1 MLCYPY
7 LHVRIHANDRSGAHI
22 IRSYP
27 ELQAGTV
34 TKTGTAGFLVELFKA
49 DDLSSAPFHTEECV
63 RGLFM
68 TLMNSKAVGSRS
80 ARLSTTYTPA
90 ESGSHY
96 VSFSG
101 MGPSKLYI
109 NNKLVSQ
116 QTTHT
121 KNGTGFILGPGASD
135 EHRFQYHF
143 EAGVTHDI
151 VIESWP
157 LQVDPSDL
165 GILQGTI
172 AARLGLITQREME
185 ADLLGDAVAAAKEAD
200 VVVCFVGNTTQ
211 WETEGRDMTDMKLP
225 ADGSQNRLVAAVAA
239 VNPRTVVAVTTGVPV
254 EMPWLEDVPAVIQA
268 WYAGQETGNAIFDV
282 LFGEANPGGKLPM
295 SWPKKYEHTGCYGH
309 FGMDSFESEEVEYV
323 EGVNV
328 GYRHFDQKYGTDK
341 EVLFPFGFGLSYSTF
356 EIRDVVISGS
366 LDENRS
372 DDTVTV
378 SMTIVNT
385 GSQGGTETA
394 QVYVAP
400 ADGAG
405 NGRPPKA
412 LVAFSKVF
420 LGPGE
425 TKRVTTSFG
434 RDGAAY
440 WVEDVQMWRVD
451 SGRHAVLVGT
461 SSSPRD
467 VKARLELDV
476 SRGFDF
482 CP

>member
-1 MLCYPY
+1 M
-7 LHVRIHANDRSGAHI
+7 HVRIHADNRPGAHI
-22 IRSYP
+22 IRSYH
-27 ELQAGTV
+27 ELLAGTA
-34 TKTGTAGFLVELFKA
+34 TKTRTTGFLAELFKA
-49 DDLSSAPFHTEECV
+49 DDLSGSPFHTEECA

-68 TLMNSKAVGSRS
+68 TLMNSKAAGSRS

-90 ESGSHY
+90 ETGTHY

-109 NNKLVSQ
+109 NRQLVSH
-116 QTTHT
+116 QTTHS
-121 KNGTGFILGPGASD
+121 KDGAGFILGPAASE
-135 EHRFQYHF
+135 EHRFQYPF
-143 EAGVTHDI
+143 EAGIAYDI

-157 LQVDPSDL
+157 LQIGRSDL
-165 GILQGTI
+165 SIFQDTI
-172 AARLGLITQREME
+172 SARLGLVTQREME
-185 ADLLGDAVAAAKEAD
+185 ADLLGEAVAAAKEAD
-200 VVVCFVGNTTQ
+200 VVVCFVGNNTQ
-211 WETEGRDMTDMKLP
+211 WETEGRDMTEMKLP
-225 ADGSQNRLVAAVAA
+225 ADGSQDRLVATVAA
-239 VNPRTVVAVTTGVPV
+239 ANPRTVVAVTTGVPV

-282 LFGEANPGGKLPM
+282 LFGEVNPGGKLPM
-295 SWPKKYEHTGCYGH
+295 SWPRKYEHTGCYGH

-328 GYRHFDQKYGTDK
+328 GYRHFDRQYGTDK

-356 EIRDVVISGS
+356 DISDAVISGS
-366 LDENRS
+366 LDGSRS

-385 GSQGGTETA
+385 GSRAGTETV

-400 ADGAG
+400 PDSGG
-405 NGRPPKA
+405 EGKPPKA
-412 LVAFSKVF
+412 LVAFSKLF

-425 TKRVTTSFG
+425 TKRVSTSFG
-434 RDGAAY
+434 REGPAY
-440 WVEDVQMWRVD
+440 WAEDAHMWRVD

-476 SRGFDF
+476 SGGFDF